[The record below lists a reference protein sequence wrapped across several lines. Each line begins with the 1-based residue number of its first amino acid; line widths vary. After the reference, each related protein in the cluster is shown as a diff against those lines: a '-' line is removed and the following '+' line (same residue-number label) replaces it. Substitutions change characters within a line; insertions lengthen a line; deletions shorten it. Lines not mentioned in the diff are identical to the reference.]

1 MMDALL
7 HTRGTE
13 LTGNK
18 SLRFPV
24 YITVERTDFQT
35 ALTTAW
41 SVLRGMGELAAE
53 WPCGHG
59 RLVFS
64 PVLEEPE
71 SGVDLNCRFLG
82 GERSARLE
90 MEAGLELV
98 FDFQAHV
105 WQRLEAVA
113 SVMDFLRGLGSS
125 IGVDGVR
132 VGITP
137 TGSPA

>member
-1 MMDALL
+1 MCFTV
-7 HTRGTE
+7 H
-13 LTGNK
+13 
-18 SLRFPV
+18 
-24 YITVERTDFQT
+24 ITVERTDFQT

-41 SVLRGMGELAAE
+41 TVLRCIGELAAE

-64 PVLEEPE
+64 PVMEEPV
-71 SGVDLNCRFLG
+71 SGAGLDCRFLG

-90 MEAGLELV
+90 MEAGLELI

-125 IGVDGVR
+125 IGMDGVR
-132 VGITP
+132 VGIRP
-137 TGSPA
+137 TRA